1 MKNTNIYRAFTIGL
15 FTFASVTSVTGQ
27 GLYNPTGRTLTHL
40 QTAWTLEK
48 GSVVFHSNTSSYY
61 KTVLNT
67 PAGAG
72 PASTTFWDV
81 QGNAGLA
88 YASGKHLEWGL
99 SEIVYQDT
107 HKGAG
112 YDLPADLNFNIKFG
126 SIGNIRSHFR
136 YGLLLQGRFPVSGNK
151 NIPFEPYTAGTFEAG
166 LTGLM
171 SYSSDLLIPEAGTNF
186 HINLG
191 MWYFNDVGKFLTDS
205 PADAFAVTRPSRAMI
220 WGFGVSFPANQFD
233 FGIEVFGLAYAVR
246 PPVTAYSR
254 EDYIYMTPSVSYRI
268 NNRIAF
274 NVGLDV
280 RLSADDEKTDFANT
294 PTQLINSDL
303 PSYPGWRLR
312 FGSKIYLTK
321 PEPREII
328 KPLFTKRDEQDLEL
342 ANREN
347 TATMQEMLVKER
359 RKTEVAEEELE
370 QIRNDRKKMEDM
382 LAKLRQLLKNGE
394 GEVTDKN
401 QAEKQVTKK
410 EN

>member
-15 FTFASVTSVTGQ
+15 IAFAGVATASGQ

-48 GSVVFHSNTSSYY
+48 GSVVFHTNTSSYY

-67 PAGAG
+67 PGTG
-72 PASTTFWDV
+72 PASTTFWIV
-81 QGNAGLA
+81 QGTAGLA
-88 YASGKHLEWGL
+88 YASGKNIEWGL

-107 HKGAG
+107 HKDVG
-112 YDLPADLNFNIKFG
+112 YDLPADLNFSIKFG
-126 SIGNIRSHFR
+126 SLGNIRSHFR
-136 YGLLLQGRFPVSGNK
+136 YGLLVQGRFPISGNS
-151 NIPFEPYTAGTFEAG
+151 NVPFEPYTAGTFEAG
-166 LTGLM
+166 VTGLM

-191 MWYFNDVGKFLTDS
+191 MWYFNDVGKFLTNS
-205 PADAFAVTRPSRAMI
+205 PNDTYAVTRPSRALI

-233 FGIEVFGLAYAVR
+233 FGMELFGLAYAVR

-254 EDYIYMTPSVSYRI
+254 EDYIYLTPSVSYRI
-268 NNRIAF
+268 NNRVAF
-274 NVGLDV
+274 NVGLDI

-294 PTQLINSDL
+294 PVTLINKDL

-312 FGSKIYLTK
+312 FGGKIYLTK

-328 KPLFTKRDEQDLEL
+328 KPLFTRRDGDDLEL

-370 QIRNDRKKMEDM
+370 QIRSDRKKMEDM

-394 GEVTDKN
+394 GEVTDKE
-401 QAEKQVTKK
+401 QATKKEVTKK
-410 EN
+410 DN